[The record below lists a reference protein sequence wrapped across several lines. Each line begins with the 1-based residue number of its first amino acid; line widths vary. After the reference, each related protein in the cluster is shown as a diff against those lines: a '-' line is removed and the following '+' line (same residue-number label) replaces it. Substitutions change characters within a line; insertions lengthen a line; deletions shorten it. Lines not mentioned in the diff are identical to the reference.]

1 MYLPW
6 AVDEFQSI
14 ILMVGWWT
22 VRWRACTHT
31 PRHQG
36 CVCVL
41 NFNIQVNLQRNLH
54 YTLILQIHRYICM
67 KNTSAKQNKEWEEVS
82 LIHFSP
88 RSWVWHGRCQTE
100 PSAPGREAPAETE
113 YKDSVVTFQLPF
125 TWHFT
130 LEKLWS
136 KHSILVPSFLMLLF
150 DIKESKSMTMTIIN
164 CHKKALLDVQTLSSD
179 VWPSSP
185 EYYLWLI
192 CKIEVE
198 SSGDRCNNGV

>member
-41 NFNIQVNLQRNLH
+41 NFNIQLYLHRALH
-54 YTLILQIHRYICM
+54 YTLTLQIHMYICM

-82 LIHFSP
+82 LLHFSP
-88 RSWVWHGRCQTE
+88 RSWVLSVTQALPDWALHPRPRGPGNRQNIKTESCNISTSIYMTFYSRKVVIKTFFSSSIIPDAVVWH
-100 PSAPGREAPAETE
+100 
-113 YKDSVVTFQLPF
+113 
-125 TWHFT
+125 
-130 LEKLWS
+130 
-136 KHSILVPSFLMLLF
+136 
-150 DIKESKSMTMTIIN
+150 
-164 CHKKALLDVQTLSSD
+164 
-179 VWPSSP
+179 
-185 EYYLWLI
+185 
-192 CKIEVE
+192 
-198 SSGDRCNNGV
+198 